1 MNELV
6 TLTAAP
12 HPFKVAS
19 DLRYVPEGLTLTE
32 MLELVQ
38 PDPILARH
46 AVAFIAGHI
55 IPRENWA
62 RVRPKAGTHVEI
74 RVLPSGG
81 GGGKNVLRI
90 VLTIAVRAAA
100 SAFPPLLRFAAGRR

>member
-1 MNELV
+1 MPLDLI

-19 DLRYVPEGLTLTE
+19 GVRFVPEGLTLQK
-32 MLELVQ
+32 MLELAQ

-46 AVAFIAGHI
+46 AVVFIAGHV

-81 GGGKNVLRI
+81 EGSKNILRI
-90 VLTIAVRAAA
+90 VLTIAVIAAA
-100 SAFPPLLRFAAGRR
+100 IYFPPLLFAS